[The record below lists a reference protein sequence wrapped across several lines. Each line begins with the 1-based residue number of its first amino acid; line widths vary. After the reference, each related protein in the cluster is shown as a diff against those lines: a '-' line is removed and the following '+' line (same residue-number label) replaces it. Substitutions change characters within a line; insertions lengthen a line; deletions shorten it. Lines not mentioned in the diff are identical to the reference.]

1 MACANTHGKKFFATG
16 GSHACSDD
24 FFKAQA
30 LLAREDKLAEKE
42 KLKKTMQLNAELA
55 KKGMVILVEKA
66 ACFEMNNYK
75 TVSTKELDVLM
86 QWYGVEKKGMK
97 KEEKVAK
104 WKESRLSGTA
114 PLVVHEWTD
123 EDEERL
129 MTIKKKEIDM
139 SETYLGRYAAIQKRN
154 AVGAILDLTN
164 EEWEAV
170 KTMREADTLD
180 RANPA
185 LADDIG
191 NSAGVLG
198 VENEMND
205 GESGVI

>member
-1 MACANTHGKKFFATG
+1 M
-16 GSHACSDD
+16 
-24 FFKAQA
+24 
-30 LLAREDKLAEKE
+30 
-42 KLKKTMQLNAELA
+42 
-55 KKGMVILVEKA
+55 
-66 ACFEMNNYK
+66 
-75 TVSTKELDVLM
+75 
-86 QWYGVEKKGMK
+86 
-97 KEEKVAK
+97 
-104 WKESRLSGTA
+104 
-114 PLVVHEWTD
+114 
-123 EDEERL
+123 
-129 MTIKKKEIDM
+129 IKNKEIDM

-198 VENEMND
+198 AENEMND